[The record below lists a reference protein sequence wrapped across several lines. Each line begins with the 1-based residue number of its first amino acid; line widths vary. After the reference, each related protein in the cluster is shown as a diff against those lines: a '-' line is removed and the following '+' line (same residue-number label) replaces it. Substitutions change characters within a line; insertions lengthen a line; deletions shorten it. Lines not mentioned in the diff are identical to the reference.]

1 MQINN
6 ASLKNEQAY
15 AKSMRSVGNSLVS
28 LMDTIGESNEG
39 FAKMSKIITLFQ
51 ITVDTGRALSSG
63 IASASALPFPANL
76 AAIATTVATV
86 LANIATAVSTVRSAN
101 FAVGGKVT
109 GPGTGT
115 SDSIPANLSN
125 GEFVMTAK
133 ATKLFEPLLVAMNS
147 IGAGVPIS
155 TPAVYE
161 RVEDAESMTDT
172 FAAAVREIKP
182 VVSVVEI
189 TEAQDRI
196 KMIENLDNF

>member
-1 MQINN
+1 
-6 ASLKNEQAY
+6 
-15 AKSMRSVGNSLVS
+15 
-28 LMDTIGESNEG
+28 
-39 FAKMSKIITLFQ
+39 
-51 ITVDTGRALSSG
+51 
-63 IASASALPFPANL
+63 
-76 AAIATTVATV
+76 
-86 LANIATAVSTVRSAN
+86 
-101 FAVGGKVT
+101 
-109 GPGTGT
+109 

-155 TPAVYE
+155 TPTVYE

-172 FAAAVREIKP
+172 FVAAVREIKP

-189 TEAQDRI
+189 TETQDRI